1 MSHIGRLGGWSKRP
15 YGDGGARKLRMSQE
29 LAERRQRFSAYAVV
43 VNDGHILLARIA
55 PGYPG
60 AGSWTL
66 PGGGIDWGEHPEDA
80 MHRELYEE
88 TGLAGETISL
98 LGIDSLR
105 LERRRDGQSGALSRG
120 GRRRPQRHRDRRQ
133 RERVGVG
140 VSGRGG
146 CDTHGRA
153 GDQGARDACVS
164 VGRRGMTPAR
174 WHRRGRRCRA

>member
-1 MSHIGRLGGWSKRP
+1 
-15 YGDGGARKLRMSQE
+15 MSQE

-98 LGIDSLR
+98 LGIDSLS
-105 LERRRDGQSGALSRG
+105 LERRRDGQLIGFHAI
-120 GRRRPQRHRDRRQ
+120 
-133 RERVGVG
+133 RVIYHVAA
-140 VSGRGG
+140 
-146 CDTHGRA
+146 A
-153 GDQGARDACVS
+153 GDPNVTETDGSVS
-164 VGRRGMTPAR
+164 ESAWVSLDEAAAIPTVELVT
-174 WHRRGRRCRA
+174 RALEMLASA